1 MGTKRCLACGTPLP
15 LSSRVR
21 DQSYCSRAQC
31 QRERRRL
38 WQREKKLLD
47 PAYREAQACAQQS
60 WAERN
65 VDYWHRYREQHPDYV
80 ERNRT
85 QQRVRN
91 ASQRLDSPI
100 AKMDASPPPLPLPSG
115 TYRLELKGAE
125 GVAKMDAFTVEITV
139 LPTT

>member
-1 MGTKRCLACGTPLP
+1 MGTKRCLACGDTLP
-15 LSSRVR
+15 LSSRVP

-31 QRERRRL
+31 QRERRKL

-47 PAYREAQACAQQS
+47 PAYREAQAIAQKE
-60 WAERN
+60 WAERH

-80 ERNRT
+80 DRNRT

-91 ASQRLDSPI
+91 ASQRSRLPI
-100 AKMDASPPPLPLPSG
+100 AKMDASPPTLPLPSG
-115 TYRLELKGAE
+115 TYRLELKDAG

-139 LPTT
+139 LTTT

>member
-1 MGTKRCLACGTPLP
+1 MGIKRCMACGDPLP
-15 LSSRVR
+15 LSSRVP

-31 QRERRRL
+31 QRERRKI

-47 PAYREAQACAQQS
+47 PAYREAQAVAQKE

-65 VDYWHRYREQHPDYV
+65 SDYWHRYRNQNPDYA

-91 ASQRLDSPI
+91 ASQRADSSI
-100 AKMDASPPPLPLPSG
+100 AKMDASRPTLPLPSG
-115 TYRLELKGAE
+115 TYRLEFKDAE
-125 GVAKMDAFTVEITV
+125 GVAKMDAFTVKITV
-139 LPTT
+139 LSTS